1 MLEQE
6 IPNPIL
12 PKSFQSIWKNL
23 WQALHWSLTSEYLKV
38 APLYGSFRFPAVV
51 TTIFVRICTQWEIL
65 AAVFKFKPQHQQRWT
80 YNGFQQAELT
90 VGSTGPIQLKVIALY
105 FCK

>member
-65 AAVFKFKPQHQQRWT
+65 AAVFKFKHSINKDGLTMGSNKLNLQWVPRVP
-80 YNGFQQAELT
+80 YN
-90 VGSTGPIQLKVIALY
+90 
-105 FCK
+105 